1 LDYVEAHGF
10 SRGNQGIKSEAALEA
25 AEKDEYSVV
34 LKGRGFS
41 RAVMALYF
49 QYPERASAREG
60 SVLGWI
66 RRLFPQPV

>member
-1 LDYVEAHGF
+1 MAGWLT
-10 SRGNQGIKSEAALEA
+10 QQA
-25 AEKDEYSVV
+25 AEKSKRAVV

-60 SVLGWI
+60 SAFGGYRDFFRSL
-66 RRLFPQPV
+66 LKPVVGRFTGER